1 MATKNV
7 QVATMTALALV
18 SEQALNDWL
27 DDPKNY
33 NKVIIRDPKTKAVKR
48 EAYVRKSLTLS
59 ANVPSMLYVAA
70 CNYAADMPGGRSDN
84 NVAPGFLTKANRAA
98 LFSLYMP
105 GFDYESW
112 QEAEDARISS
122 ERSERMTKLA
132 AERGVSVETLRQQ
145 STLLEKLL
153 ANPKLRAAALEA
165 ADPEMLELIELLTA
179 DNDA

>member
-1 MATKNV
+1 
-7 QVATMTALALV
+7 
-18 SEQALNDWL
+18 
-27 DDPKNY
+27 
-33 NKVIIRDPKTKAVKR
+33 
-48 EAYVRKSLTLS
+48 
-59 ANVPSMLYVAA
+59 
-70 CNYAADMPGGRSDN
+70 
-84 NVAPGFLTKANRAA
+84 
-98 LFSLYMP
+98 MP
-105 GFDYESW
+105 GFDFESW